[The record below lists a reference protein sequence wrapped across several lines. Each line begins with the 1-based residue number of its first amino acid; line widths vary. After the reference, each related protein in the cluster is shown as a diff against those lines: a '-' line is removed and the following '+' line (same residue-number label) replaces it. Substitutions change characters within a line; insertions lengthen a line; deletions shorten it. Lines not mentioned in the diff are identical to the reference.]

1 MAPNTMTPNTMVPNT
16 GAIVPSRPDGELE
29 GVPGT
34 PSAAR
39 KAAIPILTPFN
50 AFISRLCMKL
60 AVAGLFGI
68 VACVVWQV
76 FGRYV
81 LNDTPVWA
89 ESTAMLLVIWVT
101 MLGAAAGVRDAGHIG
116 MELLVVLLPARIQR
130 ICEIIIH
137 CLTIVFA
144 VTMIVYGW
152 EIMMSVWEY
161 SIPTLHGLSQGI
173 QYIPVVLAGV
183 LICLFSTEH
192 VIATLRNSEVEP
204 SWH

>member
-1 MAPNTMTPNTMVPNT
+1 MAPNTVVPGTMTPHT
-16 GAIVPSRPDGELE
+16 GVIVPSRPDGELE

-34 PSAAR
+34 PSTAR
-39 KAAIPILTPFN
+39 KAAIPILTPVN
-50 AFISRLCMKL
+50 AVISRWCMKL

-68 VACVVWQV
+68 VASVVWQV

-89 ESTAMLLVIWVT
+89 ESTALLLVIWVT

-116 MELLVVLLPARIQR
+116 MESLVVLLPERAQR
-130 ICEIIIH
+130 VCEIIIH

-144 VTMIVYGW
+144 LTMVIYGW
-152 EIMMSVWEY
+152 EIMLSVWEY
-161 SIPTLHGLSQGI
+161 SMPTLHGLSQGV

-183 LICLFSTEH
+183 LICMFSTEH
-192 VIATLRNSEVEP
+192 VIATLQHREVEP

>member
-1 MAPNTMTPNTMVPNT
+1 MAPNTMVPGTVTSNT

-34 PSAAR
+34 PSATR
-39 KAAIPILTPFN
+39 KADIPILTPLN
-50 AFISRLCMKL
+50 AFLSRMCMKL

-68 VACVVWQV
+68 IASVVWQV

-89 ESTAMLLVIWVT
+89 ESTALLLVIWVT

-116 MELLVVLLPARIQR
+116 MESLVVLLPAGMQR

-173 QYIPVVLAGV
+173 QYIPVVLAGA
-183 LICLFSTEH
+183 LICLFSTEQI
-192 VIATLRNSEVEP
+192 IATLQNREVEP

>member
-1 MAPNTMTPNTMVPNT
+1 MAPETMAPDTMT
-16 GAIVPSRPDGELE
+16 IVPSRADGQLE

-34 PSAAR
+34 PSVVR
-39 KAAIPILTPFN
+39 KADIPILTPVN
-50 AFISRLCMKL
+50 AVLSRLCMKL

-89 ESTAMLLVIWVT
+89 ESTALLLVIWVT

-116 MELLVVLLPARIQR
+116 MESLVVLLPAGIQR

-173 QYIPVVLAGV
+173 QYIPVVLAGI
-183 LICLFSTEH
+183 LICLFSTEQI
-192 VIATLRNSEVEP
+192 IATVQNSEVEP

>member
-1 MAPNTMTPNTMVPNT
+1 MVTNPMTPNTIS
-16 GAIVPSRPDGELE
+16 IVPSRADGQLE

-89 ESTAMLLVIWVT
+89 ESTALLLVIWVT

-116 MELLVVLLPARIQR
+116 MESLVILLPVRIQR

>member
-1 MAPNTMTPNTMVPNT
+1 MAPNAMAPETITV
-16 GAIVPSRPDGELE
+16 VPSRSDGQLE

-34 PSAAR
+34 PSLAR
-39 KAAIPILTPFN
+39 KTAIPILTPVN
-50 AFISRLCMKL
+50 ALLSRLCMKL

-68 VACVVWQV
+68 VASVVWQV

-89 ESTAMLLVIWVT
+89 ESTALLLVIWVT

-116 MELLVVLLPARIQR
+116 MESLVVLLPTSIQR

-173 QYIPVVLAGV
+173 QYIPVVLAGA

-192 VIATLRNSEVEP
+192 IIATLRNSEVEP

>member
-1 MAPNTMTPNTMVPNT
+1 MAPNAMAPETITV
-16 GAIVPSRPDGELE
+16 VPSRSDGQLE

-34 PSAAR
+34 PSLAR
-39 KAAIPILTPFN
+39 KTAIPILTPVN
-50 AFISRLCMKL
+50 ALLSRLCMKL

-68 VACVVWQV
+68 IASVVWQV

-89 ESTAMLLVIWVT
+89 ESTALLLVIWVT

-116 MELLVVLLPARIQR
+116 MESLVVLLPAGLQR

-173 QYIPVVLAGV
+173 QYIPVVLAGI
-183 LICLFSTEH
+183 LICLFSTEQI
-192 VIATLRNSEVEP
+192 IATVQNSEVEP

>member
-1 MAPNTMTPNTMVPNT
+1 MAPDTMT
-16 GAIVPSRPDGELE
+16 IVPSRSDGQLE

-34 PSAAR
+34 PSLAR
-39 KAAIPILTPFN
+39 KTAIPILTPVN
-50 AFISRLCMKL
+50 ALLSRLCMKL

-68 VACVVWQV
+68 IASVVWQV

-89 ESTAMLLVIWVT
+89 ESTALLLVIWVT

-116 MELLVVLLPARIQR
+116 MESLVVLLPAGAQR

-152 EIMMSVWEY
+152 EIMLSVWEY

-173 QYIPVVLAGV
+173 QYIPVVLAGI
-183 LICLFSTEH
+183 LICLFSTEQI
-192 VIATLRNSEVEP
+192 IATVQNSEVEP

>member
-1 MAPNTMTPNTMVPNT
+1 MAPETMAPNTMTV
-16 GAIVPSRPDGELE
+16 VPSRSDGQLE

-34 PSAAR
+34 PSLAR
-39 KAAIPILTPFN
+39 KTAIPILTPVN
-50 AFISRLCMKL
+50 ALLSRLCMKL

-68 VACVVWQV
+68 IASVVWQV

-89 ESTAMLLVIWVT
+89 ESTALLLVIWVT

-116 MELLVVLLPARIQR
+116 MESLVVLLPAGAQR

-183 LICLFSTEH
+183 LICLFSTEQI
-192 VIATLRNSEVEP
+192 IATVQNSEVEP